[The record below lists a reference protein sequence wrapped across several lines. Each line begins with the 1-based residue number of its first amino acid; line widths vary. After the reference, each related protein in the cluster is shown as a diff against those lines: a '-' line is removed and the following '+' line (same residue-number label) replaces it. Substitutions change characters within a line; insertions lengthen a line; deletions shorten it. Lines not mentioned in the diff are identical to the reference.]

1 MQIAMGW
8 GSFLKTV
15 LYNIDIFAGPV
26 VTLLYPLYSS
36 IRAIES
42 PSRLDDQQWLTYW
55 VLYSFITL
63 FELSFSRLLEWLP
76 FWPYVKLIATCWL
89 VLPVFNGAAYVY
101 ENFVRQMLLNPNARF
116 SPGQRIMNAMSPST
130 KNSVERF
137 VHQYGPDALDRAMKR
152 AEQEA
157 KINRNGGY
165 DEDEY

>member
-1 MQIAMGW
+1 LRIAMGW
-8 GSFLKTV
+8 GSFLKAV
-15 LYNIDIFAGPV
+15 LYNLDIFAGPV

-76 FWPYVKLIATCWL
+76 FWPYLKLIATCWL

-152 AEQEA
+152 RRKQ
-157 KINRNGGY
+157 K
-165 DEDEY
+165 